1 MEALLSVLQKVT
13 SMQWSDYLDIVL
25 VAYLIYRILPLIR
38 TPSTM
43 RVARAVVVV
52 VAIAALTDVLHL

>member
-25 VAYLIYRILPLIR
+25 VAYLIYRILPQPYLLSAKVDIKEG
-38 TPSTM
+38 
-43 RVARAVVVV
+43 
-52 VAIAALTDVLHL
+52 